1 MSIFAF
7 AYNAERFAL
16 GILSF
21 FFSLFLA
28 LFLDGLAKIFLSKFR
43 QFFL

>member
-7 AYNAERFAL
+7 AYNAKRFAL

-21 FFSLFLA
+21 FFFLFLA
-28 LFLDGLAKIFLSKFR
+28 LLLDGPAKVL
-43 QFFL
+43 

>member
-1 MSIFAF
+1 MSIFEF

-21 FFSLFLA
+21 FSLFLA
-28 LFLDGLAKIFLSKFR
+28 MFLDGLAKIFLSKFR